1 MDLQNDSCE
10 NNITDIKLQALTT
23 GLPGIACFL
32 LNLVGLTAGLIF
44 VCKRKNTFLL
54 RLYLYMSFAQTI
66 YVGLLSSRTL
76 MYFWPESEVLC
87 SIVQISIWYII
98 TVNLSFIFSIGI
110 ILLYKL
116 GSSCLLSQRKRVMV
130 ERPSQ
135 SNQKLLE
142 FVFVFLNFGIPA
154 VSALPAVVVMEEK
167 ADVCYLHIKPRFD
180 CYLKKEFFIESFLI
194 IELILILL
202 NFFLYLLC
210 ICALLV
216 WLCWLRNRHWLKS
229 RKKIVIKEVGA
240 WILVMVV
247 YCTIAILVGLLG
259 LLELAG
265 HNSSTVNKYAS
276 TFGSNPFFQSCL
288 PIAFFIYICVSVCP
302 RHKKTVKQARCQ
314 VKRTRTSIQ
323 TAGLQTAP
331 PSTRVSLPSDTA
343 EHAPNFLS
351 PIEEDTTEVS
361 PLLA

>member
-1 MDLQNDSCE
+1 MDPLNDSCE
-10 NNITDIKLQALTT
+10 KNITDIKLQALTT
-23 GLPGIACFL
+23 GLPGIACFI
-32 LNLVGLTAGLIF
+32 LNLVGLTAELIF

-54 RLYLYMSFAQTI
+54 RIYLYLSFAQTI
-66 YVGLLSSRTL
+66 SVGFLSSLTL

-87 SIVQISIWYII
+87 SVVQISMWYTI
-98 TVNLSFIFSIGI
+98 TVELSFIFSMGV

-116 GSSCLLSQRKRVMV
+116 GSSCRLSQCKRVMV

-135 SNQKLLE
+135 SSQKLLE

-154 VSALPAVVVMEEK
+154 ASALPAMVVMEEK

-180 CYLKKEFFIESFLI
+180 CYIKKEFYLEI
-194 IELILILL
+194 IELIPVLL
-202 NFFLYLLC
+202 NFLLC
-210 ICALLV
+210 LLCVCALLV
-216 WLCWLRNRHWLKS
+216 WLCWLRSRRWLKS

-240 WILVMVV
+240 WISVLVA
-247 YCTIAILVGLLG
+247 YCTIAILIGLIW

-265 HNSSTVNKYAS
+265 HNGSTVNKYVS
-276 TFGSNPFFQSCL
+276 TFSNPLFQSCL
-288 PIAFFIYICVSVCP
+288 PIAFFIYMCVSVCP
-302 RHKKTVKQARCQ
+302 RHKMTVKQAHYQ

-331 PSTRVSLPSDTA
+331 PSTRVSLPSNTA

-351 PIEEDTTEVS
+351 PIEEDSTEVS